1 MPRETARDHLC
12 SRYAAVI
19 AARARTT
26 SRLTPRPSYK
36 SFSGSTS
43 VGDLPPSLD
52 DQTAQDCRSASVER
66 EPVRERK
73 KCGSALKFG
82 VIAAGEADL
91 YRRFGT
97 TMEWDTAA
105 GQAILEAA
113 GGRVETQ
120 AGPRSPTA
128 SPASRTKAFSPGG
141 AALYVRRWCDAHH
154 IPAAGL
160 ECPGY
165 RRGFAF

>member
-1 MPRETARDHLC
+1 
-12 SRYAAVI
+12 
-19 AARARTT
+19 
-26 SRLTPRPSYK
+26 
-36 SFSGSTS
+36 
-43 VGDLPPSLD
+43 
-52 DQTAQDCRSASVER
+52 
-66 EPVRERK
+66 
-73 KCGSALKFG
+73 